1 MMKRFGGQR
10 IRMYLAVLS
19 MILYVFTKI
28 SVNLYSGALFIQ
40 QALHWNLYLSIFS
53 LLALTLICTIG
64 IFYSKISCSI
74 IYDFRIMI
82 LSCFFLIL
90 GGGLTAVIY
99 IDVVQVLIMI
109 AGSSALLF
117 RGT

>member
-64 IFYSKISCSI
+64 NHNIGVVF
-74 IYDFRIMI
+74 DFKN
-82 LSCFFLIL
+82 F
-90 GGGLTAVIY
+90 
-99 IDVVQVLIMI
+99 QVLV
-109 AGSSALLF
+109 LL
-117 RGT
+117 